1 MKSFHEKM
9 GGTYRRE
16 GDYYLP
22 NLIVPESPV
31 LGIWG
36 QRRRRYLMEHR
47 NPIYI
52 GMLLA
57 GTLNDH
63 LTEIDRNAEVMF
75 SQMVTQFAAADQVN
89 EALKASDQM
98 EWVRCMNNIRNRAAE
113 IVNARNVSAH
123 RRWWYRI

>member
-1 MKSFHEKM
+1 MQEVIIMKSFYEKM

-22 NLIVPESPV
+22 NLIVPENPV

-36 QRRRRYLMEHR
+36 QLRRRYLMEHR

-63 LTEIDRNAEVMF
+63 LTETDRNAE
-75 SQMVTQFAAADQVN
+75 STGGGSGEAD
-89 EALKASDQM
+89 
-98 EWVRCMNNIRNRAAE
+98 
-113 IVNARNVSAH
+113 H
-123 RRWWYRI
+123 

>member
-1 MKSFHEKM
+1 MKSLFDEM
-9 GGTYRRE
+9 GGTYHRE
-16 GDYYLP
+16 GEYYIP

-47 NPIYI
+47 KPIYT

-63 LTEIDRNAEVMF
+63 LIETDRDAEAMF
-75 SQMVTQFAAADQVN
+75 SQLVTQLAEAEQVN
-89 EALKASDQM
+89 EKLKASDQM
-98 EWVRCMNNIRNRAAE
+98 EWVSRMNNIRNRAAE
-113 IVNARNVSAH
+113 IVNKELIFV
-123 RRWWYRI
+123 

>member
-1 MKSFHEKM
+1 MKSFYEEM

-36 QRRRRYLMEHR
+36 QRRRRFLTEHR
-47 NPIYI
+47 NPIYA

-57 GTLNDH
+57 GTLDEH
-63 LTEIDRNAEVMF
+63 LTEIDRSAEELF
-75 SQMVTQFAAADQVN
+75 TRLCRQMAETEQIN
-89 EALKASDQM
+89 EELKASNQM
-98 EWVRCMNNIRNRAAE
+98 VWVGRMNNIRSRATE
-113 IVNARNVSAH
+113 IVNKELILV
-123 RRWWYRI
+123 

>member
-1 MKSFHEKM
+1 M

-63 LTEIDRNAEVMF
+63 LTETDRNAEVMF

-98 EWVRCMNNIRNRAAE
+98 EWVRCMNNIRNRATE
-113 IVNARNVSAH
+113 IVNEELIFV
-123 RRWWYRI
+123 

>member
-1 MKSFHEKM
+1 MKSFYEEM

-63 LTEIDRNAEVMF
+63 LTETDRNAEVMF
-75 SQMVTQFAAADQVN
+75 SQMVTQFSAADQVN

-98 EWVRCMNNIRNRAAE
+98 EWVRCMNNIRNRATE
-113 IVNARNVSAH
+113 IVNEELIFV
-123 RRWWYRI
+123 

>member
-1 MKSFHEKM
+1 MKSTFEQK
-9 GGTYRRE
+9 GGTYRKE
-16 GDYYLP
+16 GDYYIP

-36 QRRRRYLMEHR
+36 QRRRRFLMEHR

-57 GTLNDH
+57 GTLSDH
-63 LTEIDRNAEVMF
+63 LTETDQSAEAMF
-75 SQMVTQFAAADQVN
+75 SQLVTRLTEAEQIN

-98 EWVRCMNNIRNRAAE
+98 EWVNRMNNIRNRAIE
-113 IVNARNVSAH
+113 IVNKELIFV
-123 RRWWYRI
+123 

>member
-1 MKSFHEKM
+1 MKSFYEEM

-63 LTEIDRNAEVMF
+63 LTETDRNAEVMF
-75 SQMVTQFAAADQVN
+75 S
-89 EALKASDQM
+89 
-98 EWVRCMNNIRNRAAE
+98 
-113 IVNARNVSAH
+113 
-123 RRWWYRI
+123 

>member
-1 MKSFHEKM
+1 MKSTFEQI
-9 GGTYRRE
+9 GGTYRKK
-16 GDYYLP
+16 GDYYIP
-22 NLIVPESPV
+22 NLIVSESPV

-36 QRRRRYLMEHR
+36 QRRRRYLKEHR

-63 LTEIDRNAEVMF
+63 LTETDRSAEAMF
-75 SQMVTQFAAADQVN
+75 SQLVIQLAEEEQVN

-98 EWVRCMNNIRNRAAE
+98 GWISRMNNIRNRAKE
-113 IVNARNVSAH
+113 IVNKELIFV
-123 RRWWYRI
+123 